1 MKTVSRADVTQLL
14 QAWTNGDHTVQ
25 DKLWPIVFAE
35 LSRLAH
41 RYMRQ
46 ERPNHTLQTGVLVN
60 EAYMRL
66 VNWKNAQWQSRAH
79 FFGMC
84 ARIMRQILVDDARAL
99 GYEKRGGGLRIEVLD
114 EAVTLPPTR
123 GDQLVALDDA
133 MQRLATISKRKSDVI
148 ELRFFGGLTV
158 DETAQVLRVSRMTV
172 IRDWNF
178 ARAWLL
184 AEMSGKNPSTPFD
197 RLGRRT

>member
-1 MKTVSRADVTQLL
+1 MKTVSRSDVTQLL

-25 DKLWPIVFAE
+25 DKLWPIVFSE

-66 VNWKNAQWQSRAH
+66 VDWKHAQWQNRAH

-84 ARIMRQILVDDARAL
+84 ARIMRQILVDHARAH
-99 GYEKRGGGLRIEVLD
+99 GYHRRGGDHQVESLN
-114 EAVTLPPTR
+114 EAAVVSPTKSE
-123 GDQLVALDDA
+123 QLVALDDA
-133 MQRLATISKRKSDVI
+133 LKHLASIHPRKTDVV
-148 ELRFFGGLTV
+148 ELRFFGGLSV
-158 DETAQVLRVSRMTV
+158 DETAEVLKVSRLTV

-184 AEMSGKNPSTPFD
+184 AEMSGKNPKQ
-197 RLGRRT
+197 